1 MFSRLKAFLF
11 SMQDPY
17 ADDIQDFFS
26 RLPEITT
33 QRLLLR
39 MARRRDASD
48 IFTYAQDPLVAEH
61 VLWDAHVHFSDSL
74 AYVRYLREQ
83 YRLGKPSSWV
93 IVLQATGK
101 VIGTIGYTEW
111 DEENEILEIGYSLSR
126 EYWNQGYMT
135 EALQAVIRL
144 SFDQLPVHRL
154 EAMHEVSNPASGRVM
169 AKCGM
174 KEEGTMI
181 GRVWNKNHFSDVVM
195 YGITR
200 EAYTRS

>member
-11 SMQDPY
+11 STQDPY
-17 ADDIQDFFS
+17 TDDIQDFFS

-33 QRLLLR
+33 KRLFLR
-39 MARRRDASD
+39 MAKRRDASD

-61 VLWDAHVHFSDSL
+61 VLWDAHVHYSDSL

-101 VIGTIGYTEW
+101 VIGT
-111 DEENEILEIGYSLSR
+111 IGYSLSR

-181 GRVWNKNHFSDVVM
+181 GRVWNKKHFSDVVM